1 MVKGVDDILHLTGE
15 LDVLPYYSKISP
27 SLKNFLKRKMIASK
41 VHVSNFFFLN
51 RGSNKKPLYIKDFSA
66 VDKKMLSLRKNH
78 LKDIR
83 NELNEKQEL
92 IWQYFPPRK
101 LIQFFYATNDEG
113 IGKPIE
119 RVFIDLDRRKHS
131 ADDARIV
138 VLNLVNFIKN
148 DKEFNKLLKI
158 KKFVILWTG
167 NSFHVLLLLK
177 KRIDLKFYDRY
188 LSYGSGKNKS
198 ESFIMKWADKISEK
212 TKISVVA
219 GHEKSDKFI
228 ILDSSNTPSG
238 KLARTPFSL
247 HVKDWKTYDG
257 ICVPVSIDELKN
269 KTLISRLTKLT
280 PDKVLKDLKKYER
293 LI

>member
-1 MVKGVDDILHLTGE
+1 MAKEDKNILYSSGE
-15 LDVLPYYSKISP
+15 LDVLPYY
-27 SLKNFLKRKMIASK
+27 LKTAQGLMNFLKDKKIASK
-41 VHVSNFFFLN
+41 VYVPGFSFLN
-51 RGSNKKPLYIKDFSA
+51 RGSNKKPLYINDFSA
-66 VDKKMLSLRKNH
+66 VNKKMISLRKNH
-78 LKDIR
+78 LKDVR

-101 LIQFFYATNDEG
+101 MSQFFYACNNEG
-113 IGKPIE
+113 VGKPIE
-119 RVFIDLDRRKHS
+119 RIFIDIDRRKHF

-138 VLNLVNFIKN
+138 ALNLINFIKN
-148 DKEFNKLLKI
+148 DDEFNKLLKI

-167 NSFHVLLLLK
+167 SSFHVYLLLNK
-177 KRIDLKFYDRY
+177 KIDLKFYNRY

-198 ESFIMKWADKISEK
+198 ESFIMKWANEISEK
-212 TKISVVA
+212 TKIPVVA

-257 ICVPVSIDELKN
+257 ICVPVSADELN
-269 KTLISRLTKLT
+269 DRELIERLKKIT
-280 PDKVLKDLKKYER
+280 PDEVLKDLKKYER